1 MIQEF
6 KSFIAR
12 GNVIDMAVG
21 VIIGGAFGKI
31 VSSLTED
38 LIMPPIGMVLGKV
51 DFASLFVQLAGEP
64 ASSLD
69 AARQAGVPILAY
81 GNFVNQ
87 IINFLIIAFCVFL
100 LVKAVS
106 RLMPKKEE
114 EAPAGPA
121 MRDCPECCSSIP
133 AKARRCS
140 HCTAVVEPTE
150 SAA

>member
-51 DFASLFVQLAGEP
+51 DFSSLFVQLSGDP
-64 ASSLD
+64 VSSLD
-69 AARQAGVPILAY
+69 AAKKAGIPILAY

-87 IINFLIIAFCVFL
+87 VINFLIIAFCVFL

-106 RLMPKKEE
+106 RLLPKAE
-114 EAPAGPA
+114 EAPAAPA
-121 MRDCPECCSSIP
+121 PAVRDCPECLSSIP
-133 AKARRCS
+133 LKARRCP
-140 HCTAVVEPTE
+140 HCTATVEP
-150 SAA
+150 AA

>member
-38 LIMPPIGMVLGKV
+38 LIMPPIGMLLGKV
-51 DFASLFVQLAGEP
+51 DFSSLFIQLAGDP
-64 ASSLD
+64 ATSLD
-69 AARQAGVPILAY
+69 AARKAGVPILAY

-87 IINFLIIAFCVFL
+87 ILNFLIIAFCVFL
-100 LVKAVS
+100 LVKAVN
-106 RLMPKKEE
+106 RMMVKE
-114 EAPAGPA
+114 EAPAPAGPE
-121 MRDCPECCSSIP
+121 MRDCPECCSPIP
-133 AKARRCS
+133 AKARRCPQ
-140 HCTAVVEPTE
+140 CTATVEPTE

>member
-6 KSFIAR
+6 KDFIAR

-38 LIMPPIGMVLGKV
+38 LIMPPIGMILGKV
-51 DFASLFVQLAGEP
+51 DFASLFVQLAGDP
-64 ASSLD
+64 VTSLD
-69 AARQAGVPILAY
+69 AAKKAGIPVLAY

-87 IINFLIIAFCVFL
+87 VINFLIIAFCVFL
-100 LVKAVS
+100 LVKAVG

-114 EAPAGPA
+114 PPAPAGPA
-121 MRDCPECCSSIP
+121 MRDCPECLSSIP
-133 AKARRCS
+133 AKARRCP
-140 HCTAVVEPTE
+140 HCTATVEP
-150 SAA
+150 AA

>member
-38 LIMPPIGMVLGKV
+38 LIMPPIGLVLGKV
-51 DFASLFVQLAGEP
+51 DFSSLFVQLAGEP

-69 AARQAGVPILAY
+69 AARQSGVPILAY

-87 IINFLIIAFCVFL
+87 VINFLIIAFCVFL

-106 RLMPKKEE
+106 RIMPVKKEE
-114 EAPAGPA
+114 VPAEPE

-133 AKARRCS
+133 AKARRCP
-140 HCTAVVEPTE
+140 HCTAVIEPIE